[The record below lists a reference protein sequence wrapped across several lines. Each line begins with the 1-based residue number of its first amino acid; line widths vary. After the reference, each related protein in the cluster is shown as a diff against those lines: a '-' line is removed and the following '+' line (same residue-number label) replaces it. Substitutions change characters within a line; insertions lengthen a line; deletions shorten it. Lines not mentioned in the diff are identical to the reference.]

1 MQIGG
6 FLVQIGGFLMG
17 PSQTVD
23 LCELGSKVLEYR
35 QRPTKIEFRKF
46 GHRALTSQ
54 LFCVILAP

>member
-6 FLVQIGGFLMG
+6 FLVQIGGFLIG
-17 PSQTVD
+17 ASRKVD
-23 LCELGSKVLEYR
+23 LCELGSKILEYGR
-35 QRPTKIEFRKF
+35 RPTKIEFRNF